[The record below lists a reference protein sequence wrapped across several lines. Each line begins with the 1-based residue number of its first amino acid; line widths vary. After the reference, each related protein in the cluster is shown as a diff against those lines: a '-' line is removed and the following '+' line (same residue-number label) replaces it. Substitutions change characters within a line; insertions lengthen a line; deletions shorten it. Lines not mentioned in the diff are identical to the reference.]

1 MEAASSVDSGGREP
15 GKILSQKEQQR
26 EQEDVLDSGVVKEG
40 EEAPQNMEGGSVKNG
55 EEVPQNLEE
64 NVFLANP
71 HLMCTLNNPR
81 LQLRGWSFRR
91 VFAAAR
97 CYWR

>member
-55 EEVPQNLEE
+55 GEVPQNLERTC
-64 NVFLANP
+64 FWQI
-71 HLMCTLNNPR
+71 HI
-81 LQLRGWSFRR
+81 
-91 VFAAAR
+91 
-97 CYWR
+97 